1 MESGTCNP
9 QCSHLS
15 AEGLLEVSALRSEGV
30 NESCLQQAKAAEEE
44 EAASVVALRGSSASG
59 CRSPRNPLSVL
70 RLCVLVRVL
79 QRNGAPRT

>member
-9 QCSHLS
+9 QCSHFS
-15 AEGLLEVSALRSEGV
+15 AEGLLEVSVLRSEGV

-44 EAASVVALRGSSASG
+44 AASAVALRGSSAWG

-79 QRNGAPRT
+79 QRNGALRT